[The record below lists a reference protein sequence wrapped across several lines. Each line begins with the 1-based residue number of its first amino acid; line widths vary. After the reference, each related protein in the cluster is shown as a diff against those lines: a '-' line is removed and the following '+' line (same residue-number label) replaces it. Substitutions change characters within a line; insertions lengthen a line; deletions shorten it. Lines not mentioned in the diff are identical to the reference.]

1 MIEFSYT
8 PKIEWIIGLAAAVLL
23 FLWLSYYR
31 AKGKPGRGL
40 KFVLVS
46 LRLLAIAAV
55 VICLLDPQWV
65 ETVKHE
71 QRSRLAVLLDK
82 SKSMSIEDVGR
93 SRLSS
98 AQKWLSEQLTPQA
111 PAGVQLTIYAFDE
124 QLSAVQS
131 FSSANATG
139 AVSAVAES
147 LEGLLAVPHND
158 PLVGVVLVSDGID
171 NQSKVPEAVARS
183 PILPGA
189 QPARCGGLRPYL
201 SRWAGAA
208 AVAP

>member
-8 PKIEWIIGLAAAVLL
+8 PKIEWIIGLTAAVLL

-98 AQKWLSEQLTPQA
+98 GQKWLSEQLTPQS
-111 PAGVQLTIYAFDE
+111 PAGVHLTTYAFDE
-124 QLSAVQS
+124 QLSAVPS

-171 NQSKVPEAVARS
+171 NKSKVPEAVARS
-183 PILPGA
+183 FRRKGIPIHTVTVGTLDA
-189 QPARCGGLRPYL
+189 SL
-201 SRWAGAA
+201 
-208 AVAP
+208 V